1 MDGWFLTF
9 DKGAGRPSV
18 FAFVDDLTQ
27 DEIDTLH
34 VLLSEEIAGVGAS
47 YETFSS
53 DFLLKEDRAMLIR
66 FRREWREIDYNLKDP
81 TQSDGELM
89 YEPWYDFYYLYQ
101 EFRREVISL
110 REFDEDAADEGADE
124 EECPPAGQEPDAIVD
139 LVVEENPE
147 LLRTERSEATIPN
160 WDSNLM
166 TLFWGKQIARR
177 VSNNAKNVVAIL
189 NAFQE
194 EMWPFKID
202 DPLPGGR
209 NPERLRDTLKQLNKD
224 LKHLRFSADG
234 SGEGIIWTKGETGE
248 TTPPA

>member
-1 MDGWFLTF
+1 MDGWFLTI
-9 DKGAGRPSV
+9 DKGAGKPSV

-34 VLLSEEIAGVGAS
+34 VLLSEEIAGIGAS
-47 YETFSS
+47 YETFST

-89 YEPWYDFYYLYQ
+89 YELWYDFYYLYL
-101 EFRREVISL
+101 EFREEVISL
-110 REFDEDAADEGADE
+110 REFDEDATDEDANE
-124 EECPPAGQEPDAIVD
+124 EDMSPAEQELDAIVD
-139 LVVEENPE
+139 LMIEENSE
-147 LLRTERSEATIPN
+147 LLRIDSSETTIPN
-160 WDSNLM
+160 WDENLM
-166 TLFWGKQIARR
+166 ILFWGKQIARR
-177 VSNNAKNVVAIL
+177 VNNNAKNVVAIL

-194 EMWPFKID
+194 ESWPPKVD

-224 LKHLRFSADG
+224 LKYLRFSADG
-234 SGEGIIWTKGETGE
+234 SGEGIAWSKGEAGE
-248 TTPPA
+248 TTPQQ